1 MNRRFIAATAAA
13 FVVIGTAL
21 LSACGSPDSATSAR
35 TSAGAGVTLA
45 DGWAKS
51 AETGGMTGVF
61 GTLTNDGAHD
71 LAIDGVDS
79 DAAGMVELHEVT
91 ADGVM
96 QEITGDVVIP
106 AGGTFELAPGANHIM
121 LMNLS
126 RELLAG
132 EEVEITLT
140 LSDGSR
146 VTVVVLV
153 KDFAGANEE
162 YDAHENAHEHDAHG
176 SDAHH

>member
-1 MNRRFIAATAAA
+1 MTRRSIAALAAVL
-13 FVVIGTAL
+13 VVLAAPL
-21 LSACGSPDSATSAR
+21 LSGCSSSSSGST
-35 TSAGAGVTLA
+35 TGASLTLS

-51 AETGGMTGVF
+51 AEIGGMTGVF

-71 LAIDGVDS
+71 LVIEGVDS

-96 QEITGDVVIP
+96 QEIAGDVVIP

-132 EEVEITLT
+132 EEVEITLA

-146 VTVVVLV
+146 ATFVVLV

-162 YDAHENAHEHDAHG
+162 YDAHENEHEHEHDAHG